1 MNWGSLAVANALS
14 VFSSSHSDL
23 AITMSQATADAAH
36 TEIRPCARD
45 RVQDRPRAGGPG
57 KDARSFPRVPLS
69 PQGDGKMVSKT
80 LPPP

>member
-14 VFSSSHSDL
+14 VFSSSRSDL

-57 KDARSFPRVPLS
+57 KDARVPLS